1 MTPAQK
7 SDMERVQRIRDE
19 IKEEQQRR
27 KQVENEYR
35 EQMKTMKQKHQ
46 SDLDKI
52 KPPQNTEEERKEL
65 IKSLTKKL
73 DREIERIQRQ
83 HEANL
88 ETAEFNHKGNLER
101 EKILAE
107 QHSDIL
113 KRQLEQQIQ
122 IAELVRNVQGSS
134 TKLESILKSNM
145 DIGESSLRDKQKKV
159 LLLEKEVNEKLT
171 QLLIK
176 QRTSNDL
183 QKKVDGV
190 MKEYEILR
198 AEKLKVTERDRF
210 DVINNTEKY
219 KNQEN
224 MLIQEVT
231 LLKIKVE
238 NQKDKKNRLEQIL
251 QSELQQKE
259 SELQEE
265 RLRFEREKR
274 DAEEHQ
280 REYEKK
286 IQLKLLEIEERRK
299 QLSDNESYLLKKI
312 QGLDH
317 KYETVRRETEV
328 LKYKM
333 EQLDD
338 ERVKFEEYGF
348 YDTFKYTIIILSFML
363 TICFFIHKKY
373 VNYDFDRD
381 NYDSKISNF
390 ILSKYSFN

>member
-1 MTPAQK
+1 MVDSPDRKRAWNKVTETKKIESLSPTQK
-7 SDMERVQRIRDE
+7 ADMDRVQRIRSE
-19 IKEEQQRR
+19 IIEEQQRR
-27 KQVENEYR
+27 KQIENDYR
-35 EQMKTMKQKHQ
+35 EQMKSMKQKHQ
-46 SDLDKI
+46 TDLDKI

-88 ETAEFNHKGNLER
+88 ETMDFHHKANLER

-107 QHSDIL
+107 QHSDVL

-145 DIGESSLRDKQKKV
+145 DISESNLREKQKKV
-159 LLLEKEVNEKLT
+159 LVLEKEVNEKLT

-176 QRTSNDL
+176 QRTHNDL
-183 QKKVDGV
+183 EKKLDGV
-190 MKEYEILR
+190 MKDYEILR
-198 AEKLKVTERDRF
+198 AEKLKVQERDRN

-224 MLIQEVT
+224 KLIQEVT

-238 NQKDKKNRLEQIL
+238 NQKDKKNRFEQIL

-259 SELQEE
+259 AELQEE
-265 RLRFEREKR
+265 KARFEREKR
-274 DAEEHQ
+274 DAEDQQ

-286 IQLKLLEIEERRK
+286 IQLKYLEIDERRK
-299 QLSDNESYLLKKI
+299 LLTDNESYLLKKI

-317 KYETVRRETEV
+317 KYETVKRETEV

-338 ERVKFEEYGF
+338 ERMKFEEYDLKIF
-348 YDTFKYTIIILSFML
+348 ISLINIIVLILL
-363 TICFFIHKKY
+363 I
-373 VNYDFDRD
+373 
-381 NYDSKISNF
+381 
-390 ILSKYSFN
+390 

>member
-1 MTPAQK
+1 M
-7 SDMERVQRIRDE
+7 DRVQRIRSE
-19 IKEEQQRR
+19 IIEEQQRR
-27 KQVENEYR
+27 KQIENDYR
-35 EQMKTMKQKHQ
+35 EQMKSMKQKHQ
-46 SDLDKI
+46 TDLDKI

-88 ETAEFNHKGNLER
+88 ETMDFHHKANLER

-107 QHSDIL
+107 QHNDVL

-145 DIGESSLRDKQKKV
+145 DISESNLREKQKKV
-159 LLLEKEVNEKLT
+159 LVLEKEVNEKLT

-176 QRTSNDL
+176 QRTHNDL
-183 QKKVDGV
+183 EKKLDGV
-190 MKEYEILR
+190 MKDYEILR
-198 AEKLKVTERDRF
+198 AEKLKVQERDRN

-224 MLIQEVT
+224 KLIQEVT

-238 NQKDKKNRLEQIL
+238 NQKDKKNRFEQIL
-251 QSELQQKE
+251 QSEFQQKE
-259 SELQEE
+259 AELQEE
-265 RLRFEREKR
+265 KARFEREKR
-274 DAEEHQ
+274 DAEDQQ

-286 IQLKLLEIEERRK
+286 IQLKYLEIDERRK
-299 QLSDNESYLLKKI
+299 LLTDNESYLLKKI

-317 KYETVRRETEV
+317 KYETVKRETEV

-338 ERVKFEEYGF
+338 ERMKFEEYDLKIF
-348 YDTFKYTIIILSFML
+348 ISLINIIVLILL
-363 TICFFIHKKY
+363 I
-373 VNYDFDRD
+373 
-381 NYDSKISNF
+381 
-390 ILSKYSFN
+390 